1 MLLVIELFPK
11 INDVLNPTPLIVDTP
26 IDSLGLK
33 NLFSLTFESNF
44 STDFEIVNESDKK
57 DTAVPTVCDVPTDS
71 LSILKIFSFL
81 NMPRTFK
88 VSVPIPILLPTDIC
102 SGIGAT

>member
-33 NLFSLTFESNF
+33 NLFSLS
-44 STDFEIVNESDKK
+44 ILLG
-57 DTAVPTVCDVPTDS
+57 DS
-71 LSILKIFSFL
+71 LSF
-81 NMPRTFK
+81 
-88 VSVPIPILLPTDIC
+88 
-102 SGIGAT
+102 